1 MAALTQ
7 FTHTHAHSNSPPF
20 VNDCDLLSR
29 GKLYPVRYNPRAMLR
44 TASHPWLTRV
54 RPTASYTLQGARVE
68 LYVLPHTSLHRVA
81 ADALIVATDATLR
94 MTKGFR
100 KQLRDFAGFN
110 LVEQEAVA
118 CAPLPPLGIAHTS
131 AGRTKFKHLLHA
143 NIYDAQYTTAPDL
156 QREALANALQVAAE
170 RGWRTI
176 AIADYTLDLRRA
188 LAEETVWTIAQVIA
202 QRPANLQQFQLIC
215 ADAVNGWAFQQVLR
229 WLATR
234 GFEPYPAMSRI
245 RHTMLHA
252 AQGDWKE
259 VPAHGLWRFTEP
271 SLTPSDPIVARGGQL
286 LRTKV
291 EALAPIALGDAA
303 ITAGGALPYPF
314 VVHLAAL
321 EGGRITSR
329 ELLQKAVRTA
339 LTLSHNQW
347 LRTVLIPMPNPLQGL
362 TADEFAQTVADTL
375 SDVLHESLSR
385 VERCI
390 LLGADAG
397 AFQAWQGTVSH
408 LRETLSLPPLQT
420 TV

>member
-1 MAALTQ
+1 
-7 FTHTHAHSNSPPF
+7 
-20 VNDCDLLSR
+20 
-29 GKLYPVRYNPRAMLR
+29 MLR

-68 LYVLPHTSLHRVA
+68 LYVLPHTSLRRVA

-118 CAPLPPLGIAHTS
+118 CAPLPPLGIALTS

-143 NIYDAQYTTAPDL
+143 NIYDAQYTTTPDL

-170 RGWRTI
+170 RGWQSI

-188 LAEETVWTIAQVIA
+188 LAEETAWTIAQAMA
-202 QRPANLQQFQLIC
+202 QRPANLQRFQLIC
-215 ADAVNGWAFQQVLR
+215 TDAVNGWAFQQVLG
-229 WLATR
+229 WLATC
-234 GFEPYPAMSRI
+234 GFEPYPAMYRI

-252 AQGDWKE
+252 AQGDWKS

-271 SLTPSDPIVARGGQL
+271 HLNPSEPLVARGGQL

-314 VVHLAAL
+314 VVHLAVS
-321 EGGRITSR
+321 EGGRIASK
-329 ELLQKAVRTA
+329 EPLQQAVRTA
-339 LTLSHNQW
+339 LALSHNQW
-347 LRTVLIPMPNPLQGL
+347 LRTVLIPMPTPLQGL
-362 TADEFAQTVADTL
+362 TQEAFATTVADTI
-375 SDVLHESLSR
+375 SDALHESLSR

-390 LLGADAG
+390 LLDAG
-397 AFQAWQGTVSH
+397 AFQAWQGAVSC
-408 LRETLSLPPLQT
+408 LRETLSLPPLET
-420 TV
+420 SV